1 MLPTGC
7 WKARY
12 VGNHQSSSDSDA
24 DLRVKNR
31 EKLSPQERKYWFNV
45 IEADKNSGNKHS
57 NAKKMKQL
65 AKKRAR
71 DSEDS
76 KESD

>member
-1 MLPTGC
+1 M
-7 WKARY
+7 
-12 VGNHQSSSDSDA
+12 GNHQSSSDSDA

-45 IEADKNSGNKHS
+45 IEADTNAKNKHS
-57 NAKKMKQL
+57 NAKMMKVI

-71 DSEDS
+71 EHSKDSSDSEDS
-76 KESD
+76 D